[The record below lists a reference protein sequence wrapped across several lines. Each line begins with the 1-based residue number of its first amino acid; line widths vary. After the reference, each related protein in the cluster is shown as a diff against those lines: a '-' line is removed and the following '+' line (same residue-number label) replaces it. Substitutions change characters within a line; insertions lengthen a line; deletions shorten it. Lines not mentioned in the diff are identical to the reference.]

1 MKKIYAASLICLLL
15 FAGCANGNSDTTTT
29 ASSTTKPTFPSTTN
43 PTKPTISPDQ
53 YAQQYLSGA
62 IRYIEIKEETRRSDG
77 QLIHT
82 ITYPELRLAENLT
95 SAQTEIAKDLKQYIG
110 KFLDDAR
117 DSRSFAYDTLEKY
130 EYTKMP
136 PYEINLNLPVSREDT
151 AVFSILSVI
160 SGFEGGAHGY
170 QQCTGLNYD
179 AQTGKRLTLDQV
191 IVSGSA
197 DTVYQ
202 MILNKLPESI
212 EYHED
217 YHTIIK
223 EMCFDDLSST
233 NNWCLTQDGLS
244 FVFDP
249 YELASQTYGTVIVL
263 FPYTDLTQILLP
275 QYMPQ

>member
-1 MKKIYAASLICLLL
+1 MKKIFAAILICLLL

-29 ASSTTKPTFPSTTN
+29 ASSTTKPTFPSTTS
-43 PTKPTISPDQ
+43 TKPTISPDQ

-110 KFLDDAR
+110 TFLDDAR
-117 DSRSFAYDTLEKY
+117 DGRSFAYDVLEKY

-136 PYEINLNLPVSREDT
+136 PYEISLNLPVSREDA

-170 QQCTGLNYD
+170 QQCIGMNYD
-179 AQTGKRLTLDQV
+179 PQTGKRLTLDQV
-191 IVSGSA
+191 IVSGSD
-197 DTVYQ
+197 DTVYE

-212 EYHED
+212 EYYDD
-217 YHTIIK
+217 YQTIVK
-223 EMCFDDLSST
+223 EMCFADLSST

-249 YELASQTYGTVIVL
+249 YDLAGHSYGTIIVL
-263 FPYTDLTQILLP
+263 FPYADLTDILLP
-275 QYMPQ
+275 QFMPQ